1 MNILIADPVSP
12 AALAVLQA
20 EPGWNVIVSSPKEFT
35 AHLATAD
42 AMVVRSGVKVT
53 SAVLEQAP
61 NLRVIGRAGVGVD
74 NVEIDAAT
82 ARGIVVM
89 NTPGGNANSVAEHTL
104 ALMLSLARAIVQAS
118 ISTTSGKWE
127 KKKFLGNE
135 IGGKTLGVIGL
146 GNIGM
151 QVALRARPF
160 GMKIIAY
167 DPFVSRETAQD
178 RGVEMVELDDL
189 FAASDFITLHLSLTP
204 QTHHLLRKETFEKM
218 KTGVR
223 IVNCARGELID
234 PEALDEALRS
244 GKVAGAALDVFSPE
258 PPPPDLSLLRHQNL
272 IATPH
277 IGGSTEEAQET
288 VGIRIAEQ
296 VRDYLKGGVVTNA
309 VNMPSITA
317 EQYGSLRPYL
327 DLAER
332 LGSFVA
338 QIVTAPPKRLKIVY
352 SGNFGE
358 TNTSLLRNAA
368 LAGVLNRFLSQKA
381 NLINA
386 TQVAA
391 GRGLAVSETRQARS
405 RSSDALSLTLETEG
419 GQRQV
424 DGTVFAETSPRLISV
439 DGIFVETP
447 LCGHMVF
454 MKNNDVPGVIG
465 RVGTILGDNKINI
478 ADFSL
483 GRRENH
489 QTPGGPAEAVAV
501 VRIDEPLPKKVLDQL
516 EKLPAVNFAKPV
528 ELPD

>member
-1 MNILIADPVSP
+1 LP
-12 AALAVLQA
+12 
-20 EPGWNVIVSSPKEFT
+20 
-35 AHLATAD
+35 
-42 AMVVRSGVKVT
+42 
-53 SAVLEQAP
+53 
-61 NLRVIGRAGVGVD
+61 
-74 NVEIDAAT
+74 
-82 ARGIVVM
+82 
-89 NTPGGNANSVAEHTL
+89 
-104 ALMLSLARAIVQAS
+104 
-118 ISTTSGKWE
+118 
-127 KKKFLGNE
+127 
-135 IGGKTLGVIGL
+135 
-146 GNIGM
+146 
-151 QVALRARPF
+151 
-160 GMKIIAY
+160 
-167 DPFVSRETAQD
+167 
-178 RGVEMVELDDL
+178 
-189 FAASDFITLHLSLTP
+189 
-204 QTHHLLRKETFEKM
+204 
-218 KTGVR
+218 
-223 IVNCARGELID
+223 
-234 PEALDEALRS
+234 
-244 GKVAGAALDVFSPE
+244 
-258 PPPPDLSLLRHQNL
+258 LLRHENL

-327 DLAER
+327 DLADR

-338 QIVTAPPKRLKIVY
+338 QIVTGPPKRLKIVY
-352 SGNFGE
+352 SGNFSE

-391 GRGLAVSETRQARS
+391 SRGLAVSETHRARS
-405 RSSDALSLTLETEG
+405 RSSDALSLTLETED

-447 LCGHMVF
+447 LCGNMVF
-454 MKNNDVPGVIG
+454 MKNSDVPGVIG

-501 VRIDEPLPKKVLDQL
+501 VRIDEPLPKKVLELLKQ
-516 EKLPAVNFAKPV
+516 LPAVNFAKPV
-528 ELPD
+528 ELPE